1 MAVSLNTVNHMKIL
15 RKLALII
22 VLFLSLS
29 AFSVTSLND
38 PLSQQLRTWTEHNLN
53 QAIENLTV
61 KAEHQ
66 QLNWLD
72 KTVLHSALWLGCG
85 IAYWQY
91 PEASKILWH
100 YVYGQGEALTL
111 DAEYFQQS
119 DYLKQQIQQLGQ
131 GKHGPLTLKQA
142 QDWRLS
148 LALNPYYLDITSNDV
163 RIYHPHI
170 AFAPLNSTRTYTILP
185 LGYLRLR
192 LYDNL
197 IQAFNPKPFAVS
209 ASWKR

>member
-1 MAVSLNTVNHMKIL
+1 MKIL

-111 DAEYFQQS
+111 EAEYFQQS

-148 LALNPYYLDITSNDV
+148 LALNPYYLDITANDV

>member
-1 MAVSLNTVNHMKIL
+1 MKPL
-15 RKLALII
+15 KS
-22 VLFLSLS
+22 LFLLSWLGISL
-29 AFSVTSLND
+29 AMISVTSLND
-38 PLSQQLRTWTEHNLN
+38 PLSQQLRTWTEYNLN
-53 QAIENLTV
+53 QTIEYLTV

-72 KTVLHSALWLGCG
+72 QTLLHGTLWLGCG

-148 LALNPYYLDITSNDV
+148 LALNPYYLDINSDQV
-163 RIYHPHI
+163 KLYHPHI

-197 IQAFNPKPFAVS
+197 MQAFNPKPFAVS